1 MQLLVNRKVGMICMV
16 AVIQY
21 DMHTMLDMILRERV
35 EESSCYAINCVL
47 ALKRKLLTGY
57 SICQSSLRKAIPFF
71 FFPLLSFVGIGLM
84 TATWVYLSSDTL

>member
-71 FFPLLSFVGIGLM
+71 FFPCCLLWGS
-84 TATWVYLSSDTL
+84 AS